1 MTDAAGN
8 MASTHARQPGTP
20 PPHSLQFVF
29 LDLAVPLSSSVA
41 TRRSVRIEP
50 AGVLTTPITMMP
62 THPACEA
69 REGPHTIS
77 SRNMFRLRAVVGS
90 IIDRFLQRSLSLLL
104 QHVLAGSVS
113 SCS

>member
-1 MTDAAGN
+1 
-8 MASTHARQPGTP
+8 
-20 PPHSLQFVF
+20 
-29 LDLAVPLSSSVA
+29 
-41 TRRSVRIEP
+41 
-50 AGVLTTPITMMP
+50 MMP